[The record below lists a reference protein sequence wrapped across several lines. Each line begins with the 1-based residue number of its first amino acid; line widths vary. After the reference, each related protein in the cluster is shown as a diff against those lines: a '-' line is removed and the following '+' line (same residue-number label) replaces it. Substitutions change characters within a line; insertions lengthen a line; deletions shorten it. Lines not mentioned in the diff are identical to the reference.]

1 MSLEQNHS
9 QFQENLKMLMVKS
22 SLDDLQNIRSQNS
35 RSKGRHLKD
44 LLDER

>member
-22 SLDDLQNIRSQNS
+22 SLDDLQNIR
-35 RSKGRHLKD
+35 RIVGVKGD
-44 LLDER
+44 T